1 MISSGRIGG
10 EEFASLLPNTTP
22 QDALWL
28 AEQVRAAVEIRLEPS
43 THSVALWPMKDS
55 AILPSTPHG

>member
-28 AEQVRAAVEIRLEPS
+28 AEQVRAAVEIRSSINAFCRP
-43 THSVALWPMKDS
+43 VADER
-55 AILPSTPHG
+55 